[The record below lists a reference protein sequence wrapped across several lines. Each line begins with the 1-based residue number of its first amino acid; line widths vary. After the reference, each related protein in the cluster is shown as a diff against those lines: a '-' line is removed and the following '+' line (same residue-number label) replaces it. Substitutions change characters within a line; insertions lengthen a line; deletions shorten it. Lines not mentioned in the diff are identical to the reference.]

1 MQIYLSTLTE
11 LDYDK
16 SLNSIEESFDDNPET
31 SWQALAKV
39 KHLRKSLCY
48 NFELEVIAKNENNDV
63 VGHVLLIEVEI
74 NSDDKTYYG
83 LAIASLSVHPELR
96 GQKLGRGLVQA
107 VEERAK
113 AQEYSTV
120 VVDHCFDY
128 FEKLGYQNAAEH
140 DIKLESGDA
149 PLLVKYLWDN
159 LTDAPHGIVKFP
171 EHFY

>member
-1 MQIYLSTLTE
+1 MVWRLPLYQFILNYV
-11 LDYDK
+11 DK
-16 SLNSIEESFDDNPET
+16 IR
-31 SWQALAKV
+31 SW
-39 KHLRKSLCY
+39 
-48 NFELEVIAKNENNDV
+48 
-63 VGHVLLIEVEI
+63 
-74 NSDDKTYYG
+74 
-83 LAIASLSVHPELR
+83 
-96 GQKLGRGLVQA
+96 LGSR

-171 EHFY
+171 EHFINCSIKK

>member
-16 SLNSIEESFDDNPET
+16 SLNSIEESFDINPEM
-31 SWQALAKV
+31 SWQARGKV
-39 KHLRKSLCY
+39 KNLRKSPYY

-63 VGHVLLIEVEI
+63 VGHILLIEVEI
-74 NSDDKTYYG
+74 NSEDKTYYG
-83 LAIASLSVHPELR
+83 LAIASLSVNPELR

-113 AQEYSTV
+113 AQEYSTI
-120 VVDHCFDY
+120 VVDHCLDY
-128 FEKLGYQNAAEH
+128 FEKLGYEDASGQ
-140 DIKLESGDA
+140 DIVLENSDA
-149 PLLVKYLWDN
+149 PLLVKFLWDN

>member
-31 SWQALAKV
+31 SWQARAKV
-39 KHLRKSLCY
+39 KHLRKSPCY

-83 LAIASLSVHPELR
+83 LAIASLSVNPELR
-96 GQKLGRGLVQA
+96 GQNQ
-107 VEERAK
+107 
-113 AQEYSTV
+113 
-120 VVDHCFDY
+120 VVDW
-128 FEKLGYQNAAEH
+128 FEQQKSVQKRKNIVRLLQTIVLTTLKKLGYQNAAEH

>member
-16 SLNSIEESFDDNPET
+16 SLNSIEESFDINPEM
-31 SWQALAKV
+31 SWQARGKV
-39 KHLRKSLCY
+39 KNLRKSPYY

-63 VGHVLLIEVEI
+63 VGHILLIEIEI
-74 NSDDKTYYG
+74 NSKDKTYYA
-83 LAIASLSVHPELR
+83 LAIASLSVKPDLR
-96 GQKLGRGLVQA
+96 NQKLGRSLVQA

-113 AQEYSTV
+113 AQEYSTI
-120 VVDHCFDY
+120 VVDHCLDY
-128 FEKLGYQNAAEH
+128 FEKLGYEDASAQ
-140 DIKLESGDA
+140 DIEAVEGNA
-149 PLLVKYLWDN
+149 PLLVKFLWDN

>member
-1 MQIYLSTLTE
+1 MIRR
-11 LDYDK
+11 
-16 SLNSIEESFDDNPET
+16 IMV
-31 SWQALAKV
+31 W
-39 KHLRKSLCY
+39 R
-48 NFELEVIAKNENNDV
+48 
-63 VGHVLLIEVEI
+63 LLLYQF
-74 NSDDKTYYG
+74 N
-83 LAIASLSVHPELR
+83 PELR

-149 PLLVKYLWDN
+149 PLLVKYLW
-159 LTDAPHGIVKFP
+159 II
-171 EHFY
+171 

>member
-16 SLNSIEESFDDNPET
+16 SLNSIEESFDINPET
-31 SWQALAKV
+31 SWQARGKV
-39 KHLRKSLCY
+39 KNLRKSPYY

-63 VGHVLLIEVEI
+63 VGHILLIEVEI
-74 NSDDKTYYG
+74 NSEDKTYYA
-83 LAIASLSVHPELR
+83 LAIASLSVKPDLR
-96 GQKLGRGLVQA
+96 NQKLGRSLVQA

-113 AQEYSTV
+113 AQEYSTI
-120 VVDHCFDY
+120 VVDHCLDY
-128 FEKLGYQNAAEH
+128 FEKLGYEDASAQ
-140 DIKLESGDA
+140 DIEAVEGNA
-149 PLLVKYLWDN
+149 PLLVKFLWDN

>member
-16 SLNSIEESFDDNPET
+16 SLNSIEESFDINPET
-31 SWQALAKV
+31 SWQARGKV
-39 KHLRKSLCY
+39 KNLRKSPYY

-63 VGHVLLIEVEI
+63 VGHILLIEIEI
-74 NSDDKTYYG
+74 NSKDKTYYA
-83 LAIASLSVHPELR
+83 LAIASLSVKPDLR
-96 GQKLGRGLVQA
+96 NQKLGRSLVQA

-113 AQEYSTV
+113 AQEYSTI
-120 VVDHCFDY
+120 VVDHCLDY
-128 FEKLGYQNAAEH
+128 FEKLGYEDASAQ
-140 DIKLESGDA
+140 DIEAVEGNA
-149 PLLVKYLWDN
+149 PLLVKFLWDN

>member
-1 MQIYLSTLTE
+1 MVWRFPLYQFI
-11 LDYDK
+11 
-16 SLNSIEESFDDNPET
+16 
-31 SWQALAKV
+31 
-39 KHLRKSLCY
+39 
-48 NFELEVIAKNENNDV
+48 
-63 VGHVLLIEVEI
+63 
-74 NSDDKTYYG
+74 
-83 LAIASLSVHPELR
+83 PELR